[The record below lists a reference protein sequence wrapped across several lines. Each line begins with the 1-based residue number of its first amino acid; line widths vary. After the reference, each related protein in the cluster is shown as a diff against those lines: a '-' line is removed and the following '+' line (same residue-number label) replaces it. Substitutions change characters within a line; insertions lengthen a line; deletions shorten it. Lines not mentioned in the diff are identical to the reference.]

1 MNSNQSVEEKLRQQ
15 YKLAE
20 FQRRML
26 VRELYQMIDVLE
38 QRPRVRLR
46 QSFPVRG
53 FGTSHPVGVE
63 HNRKE
68 MAQEDLGRMKKRTK
82 R

>member
-1 MNSNQSVEEKLRQQ
+1 MNANRSVEEKLRQQ

-20 FQRRML
+20 YQRRML

-38 QRPRVRLR
+38 GKPRVRYVNPFPLGTLERAIRSGLIRIERKWLR
-46 QSFPVRG
+46 
-53 FGTSHPVGVE
+53 
-63 HNRKE
+63 KIW
-68 MAQEDLGRMKKRTK
+68 AAMKKRTK